1 MPAFDIEGGLL
12 LTLTRGLSVAAL
24 LSVFGVLLF
33 RTAVAPAVLP
43 RMPDGALFLRR
54 WRLLFWSSW
63 CAAILATLAWL
74 ALQAA
79 SMADADSLPA
89 TASAIPTVL
98 MDTSFGHVLLLRLAI
113 LALLAPVLGPRL
125 GYDKRR
131 LWLAT
136 GLAALATALQ
146 AGHSHAASMQSG
158 PSLLLP
164 SAVVHLLAA
173 GAWLGSLAPLLV
185 LIAAA
190 PPEAAALASR
200 RFSPLGT
207 ACVLLL
213 AITAAYQSWVLIG
226 GIPGLIGTGYGLV
239 AVLKLALLAVL
250 LCLACNHRFRLTPA
264 VANSP
269 VLANS
274 VRAKQQ
280 LARSIGIET
289 GVGLLVVLA
298 AGLLTSLPPAT
309 HLQPVWPFAQR
320 LSLDAVRDD
329 ADFRVEVLQAA
340 FALAGAAALIVAACF
355 TRRLRWPAVALA
367 AVIAGF
373 ALPHFDLLLAEAYP
387 TSFYRSP
394 TEFAASAIVDG
405 ARLYPEHC
413 ASCHGIA
420 GHGDGLAAAGLRI
433 PPADLT
439 AGHLWMHADGELFW
453 WLSHGIDAP
462 DGGQAMPGFAAVLSD
477 DERWSLI
484 DYVRAHNAGVAMAST
499 RAWSPPVQ
507 APALQAT
514 CGGQTLALRDL
525 RGHFVRL
532 VVSDRSAAATIVD
545 ADAKNPLVCTIADS
559 SVPSA
564 YAIVSGIP
572 LANLPGTQ
580 FLIDGQGWLRAV
592 QPPGDP
598 LSWSD
603 PQSLAAEIRALAEHP
618 IDAAPGSS
626 DHMNMPM

>member
-1 MPAFDIEGGLL
+1 MPAFNIEGGLL
-12 LTLTRGLSVAAL
+12 LTLVRGLSVAAL
-24 LSVFGVLLF
+24 LSTFGVLLF
-33 RTAVAPAVLP
+33 RAAVAPAVLP
-43 RMPDGALFLRR
+43 RMPDGGLFLRR

-79 SMADADSLPA
+79 SMADADNLPA

-98 MDTSFGHVLLLRLAI
+98 MDTSFGHVLLLRLGI
-113 LALLAPVLGPRL
+113 LALLPPVLGL
-125 GYDKRR
+125 MQRR
-131 LWLAT
+131 LWLAA

-158 PSLLLP
+158 PSLLLL
-164 SAVVHLLAA
+164 SAAVHLLAA
-173 GAWLGSLAPLLV
+173 GAWLGGLAPLLALV
-185 LIAAA
+185 AAA

-213 AITAAYQSWVLIG
+213 AITAAYQSWILIESL
-226 GIPGLIGTGYGLV
+226 PGLVGTGYGLV
-239 AVLKLALLAVL
+239 AVLKLALFVIL
-250 LCLACNHRFRLTPA
+250 LGLACNNRFRLTPA
-264 VANSP
+264 
-269 VLANS
+269 LANS
-274 VRAKQQ
+274 ARAKRQ
-280 LARSIGIET
+280 LLRSIGVET

-298 AGLLTSLPPAT
+298 AGLLTSLPPAI

-320 LSLDAVRDD
+320 LSLDALRDD
-329 ADFRVEVLQAA
+329 ADFRLEVLQAV
-340 FALAGAAALIVAACF
+340 FALAGAAVLIVAACF
-355 TRRLRWPAVALA
+355 TRRLRWPTAALA

-373 ALPHFDLLLAEAYP
+373 ALPHLDLLLAEAYP
-387 TSFYRSP
+387 TSYYRSP
-394 TEFAASAIVDG
+394 TGFAASAVVEG

-413 ASCHGIA
+413 ASCHGLE
-420 GHGDGLAAAGLRI
+420 GYGDGRAAAGLRI

-462 DGGQAMPGFAAVLSD
+462 DGGQAMPGFAAALSD

-484 DYVRAHNAGVAMAST
+484 DYIRAHNAGVAMAGT
-499 RAWSPPVQ
+499 GTWSPPVQ
-507 APALQAT
+507 APELQAT
-514 CGGQTLALRDL
+514 CGGQTLALHDL
-525 RGHFVRL
+525 RGRFVRL
-532 VVSDRSAAATIVD
+532 IIDEASATATL
-545 ADAKNPLVCTIADS
+545 ADVGTKIPMSCVIADS

-564 YAIVSGIP
+564 YAIVSGVS
-572 LANLPGTQ
+572 LAELPGTQ
-580 FLIDGQGWLRAV
+580 FLIDRQGWLRAV
-592 QPPGDP
+592 QPPGAP

-603 PQSLAAEIRALAEHP
+603 PQALAAEIRALAAHP
-618 IDAAPGSS
+618 VDAASGSS

>member
-1 MPAFDIEGGLL
+1 MPAFEIEDGLL
-12 LTLTRGLSVAAL
+12 LTLARGLSVAAL

-33 RTAVAPAVLP
+33 RTAVAPAALP
-43 RMPDGALFLRR
+43 RMPDDGLFLRR

-63 CAAILATLAWL
+63 CAAILATLVWL
-74 ALQAA
+74 ALQVA
-79 SMADADSLPA
+79 SMADADSLSA
-89 TASAIPTVL
+89 AASAIPTVL
-98 MDTSFGHVLLLRLAI
+98 LDTSFGHVLLLRLVI
-113 LALLAPVLGPRL
+113 LALLAPVFGLTQ
-125 GYDKRR
+125 RR

-158 PSLLLP
+158 PSLLLL
-164 SAVVHLLAA
+164 SAAVHLLAA
-173 GAWLGSLAPLLV
+173 GAWLGGLAPLLA
-185 LIAAA
+185 LIAAV

-213 AITAAYQSWVLIG
+213 AITAAYQSWILIG
-226 GIPGLIGTGYGLV
+226 SLPGLIGTGYGLV
-239 AVLKLALLAVL
+239 AVLKLALFAVL
-250 LCLACNHRFRLTPA
+250 LGLACNNRFRLT
-264 VANSP
+264 P

-274 VRAKQQ
+274 VRTKQR
-280 LARSIGIET
+280 LLRSIGIET
-289 GVGLLVVLA
+289 GAGLLVVLA

-329 ADFRVEVLQAA
+329 MDFRVELLQAA

-373 ALPHFDLLLAEAYP
+373 ALPHLDLLLAEAYP

-394 TEFAASAIVDG
+394 TEFAASAVVEG

-413 ASCHGIA
+413 ASCHGA
-420 GHGDGLAAAGLRI
+420 EGRGDGPAAAGLRI

-462 DGGQAMPGFAAVLSD
+462 DGGQAMPGFASALSD

-484 DYVRAHNAGVAMAST
+484 DYIRAHNAGVTAAST
-499 RAWSPPVQ
+499 GAWSPPVQ
-507 APALQAT
+507 APELQAA
-514 CGGQTLALRDL
+514 CGGQMLALHDL
-525 RGHFVRL
+525 RGRFARL
-532 VVSDRSAAATIVD
+532 VIGEASTTATIADVD
-545 ADAKNPLVCTIADS
+545 AMNPIICVVADS

-564 YAIVSGIP
+564 YAIVAGITP
-572 LANLPGTQ
+572 ADLPGTQ

-592 QPPGDP
+592 QPPGGP

-603 PQSLAAEIRALAEHP
+603 PQALAAEIRALAAHP
-618 IDAAPGSS
+618 VDAAPGPS